1 MQTPHLVRE
10 PIVEAVIE
18 VRFPGD
24 ARVEFWRGEYQQ
36 EIRGEYQKMYV
47 PRVVPAMASTP
58 ALMHYRFYNETETRF
73 VAIAPNSL
81 AFGSTQYPGWQA
93 FREEFLKHWSALKDA
108 LQPAILTRIGMRFTN
123 AFQAEATDENDS
135 GDILAQVRF
144 ENSYLKVLAA
154 RPTLHQSVTSFQRG
168 KHQIAVQ
175 TLLQEG
181 GAELIIG
188 YDFAVVNAAP
198 DEVERIIEELHKD
211 LEEEFFGSIAED
223 LAQSLRPT
231 EGGGI
236 E

>member
-1 MQTPHLVRE
+1 LAWRVSTRNTRRVSEDVCAARRSRNGLNSG
-10 PIVEAVIE
+10 I
-18 VRFPGD
+18 D
-24 ARVEFWRGEYQQ
+24 AL
-36 EIRGEYQKMYV
+36 
-47 PRVVPAMASTP
+47 S
-58 ALMHYRFYNETETRF
+58 LYNETETRF

-211 LEEEFFGSIAED
+211 LEEEFSD
-223 LAQSLRPT
+223 QLRR
-231 EGGGI
+231 I
-236 E
+236 